1 MISNGDVAF
10 NRFVNLDSI
19 EDRIINYLINS
30 ETKNAKRIWKLLKYG
45 TIDALNQ
52 KDLTKKERSKLIYR
66 GEDEQTDKRIFMQ
79 SYLDDAFTV
88 QCSLLKIYVDSVV
101 PINHLVA
108 NVNIGID
115 IMSHSKVQIVYNDAM
130 DDIENPDLY
139 REVESQIVYKNRNT
153 LLLKC
158 ILAELNGAN
167 IEGVGQLQFNQKA
180 SVFNQSRSGI
190 FDNKMYNG
198 SKTIFVT
205 AMSGVSTYND

>member
-1 MISNGDVAF
+1 MMTNGDVAF

-19 EDRIINYLINS
+19 EDRIINFLINS
-30 ETKNAKRIWKLLKYG
+30 KTKNAERIWKLLKYG
-45 TIDALNQ
+45 TIDALNN
-52 KDLTKKERSKLIYR
+52 DNLTRKEKSDLIYR
-66 GEDEQTDKRIFMQ
+66 GEAEQTNKRVFMQ

-88 QCSLLKIYVDSVV
+88 QCSLLKIYIDSVV
-101 PINHLVA
+101 PINHLIS

-115 IMSHSKVQIVYNDAM
+115 IMSHSKTQIVYNDAM
-130 DDIENPDLY
+130 DDIENPDTY
-139 REVESQIVYKNRNT
+139 REIESQIVYKNRNS

-167 IEGVGQLQFNQKA
+167 IEGIGQMQFNQKA

-198 SKTIFVT
+198 SKTIFVVP
-205 AMSGVSTYND
+205 MSGVSQYND